1 MQEHVQTSVR
11 KQIFYLVNVIHIFW
25 YLFLIVPPP
34 FIACYELNYN
44 VDPPK
49 MPINLKSL
57 LQQMETDF
65 DAPVPYN
72 PQSAKPLAN
81 TPIVDDECYMGK
93 DGNAGVCVDFGKK

>member
-1 MQEHVQTSVR
+1 
-11 KQIFYLVNVIHIFW
+11 
-25 YLFLIVPPP
+25 
-34 FIACYELNYN
+34 
-44 VDPPK
+44 

-72 PQSAKPLAN
+72 PQSASPLAN